1 MRLGWQIIILLLT
14 EISLNQTTM
23 DFNLELKAMCPTV
36 METMEQ
42 TVIKG
47 EQILEFWQM
56 VQVTTL
62 EQPAV
67 DQLIE
72 ADLTTRTHQESTVL
86 SRELLVILIILWE
99 ERKSK
104 PKITRE

>member
-23 DFNLELKAMCPTV
+23 DFNLGLKAMYPTL

-42 TVIKG
+42 TVIKE
-47 EQILEFWQM
+47 EQILEFWQV
-56 VQVTTL
+56 VQVTIL

-72 ADLTTRTHQESTVL
+72 ADRATRTHQESTVQ
-86 SRELLVILIILWE
+86 SRELLGILIILWE
-99 ERKSK
+99 DR
-104 PKITRE
+104 